1 MRKMLGALALA
12 LVAAATVEAGY
23 RVVRLSEVIAL
34 AREGVSDRTI
44 ISFLDNR
51 ELDFVVGTDEILR
64 LRDAGVG
71 EEVVRY
77 LIQRTAARDSYAS
90 DPYADR
96 SRYDDY
102 ASSPYPDYAGAP
114 YAEPYDG
121 AYLEYGPSYGPSY
134 YIGASIGPYYGYDP
148 YYRGGFGGWLSRTF
162 GFGHSSRGYYS
173 RGYYGGRYDRGRSYG
188 RSYSYSYRSN
198 PGRSYRN
205 NPGRSY
211 RVTYGGSSGRGYH
224 GGGRNTG
231 GHAVPRGGGHTS
243 GGSHTGGRGHN
254 GGHGRH

>member
-1 MRKMLGALALA
+1 MLGALALA

-23 RVVRLSEVIAL
+23 RVVRFSEVIAL

-71 EEVVRY
+71 EEVIRY
-77 LIQRTAARDSYAS
+77 LVRRTAPRDRYAS
-90 DPYADR
+90 DPYAG

-102 ASSPYPDYAGAP
+102 ASSPYGDYDGSP
-114 YAEPYDG
+114 YAEPYGG

-134 YIGASIGPYYGYDP
+134 YVGASIGPYYGYDR

-162 GFGHSSRGYYS
+162 GFGHYSRGYYS
-173 RGYYGGRYDRGRSYG
+173 RGYYSRGGSYGSRFDRGRSFG

-198 PGRSYRN
+198 PGR
-205 NPGRSY
+205 GY
-211 RVTYGGSSGRGYH
+211 RVTYGGSSNRGYH
-224 GGGRNTG
+224 GGGRNSG
-231 GHAVPRGGGHTS
+231 GHAVPRGGGHN
-243 GGSHTGGRGHN
+243 GGGGHDGGRGHS